1 MKGNQLEDRAIEEWA
16 KLILD
21 EATQLVE
28 LLGEAEGPRHLIK
41 DNPKSGILVDQWT
54 QPPLFDTMDIATD
67 DRRMALRAEV
77 QSLEPR
83 LKEAFILVRGMR
95 RGLERQ
101 HERWKGD
108 H

>member
-1 MKGNQLEDRAIEEWA
+1 VKGNKLEDREIEEWA

-28 LLGEAEGPRHLIK
+28 LLGQAEDHRHLIR
-41 DNPKSGILVDQWT
+41 DNAHSGILVDQWT
-54 QPPLFDTMDIATD
+54 QPPLFNTDDIVTD
-67 DRRMALRAEV
+67 DRRLEMRAEV

-83 LKEAFILVRGMR
+83 LKQAFVLVRGMR
-95 RGLERQ
+95 RGLERVQ
-101 HERWKGD
+101 ERWKGD